1 MTYDKAV
8 QALVTAGLLDP
19 VQVETAVTVL
29 NKPNVEFSYP
39 DWAEALAEAG
49 LIGAVEVDTA
59 AEVMEKAG
67 WAEAED
73 DPDAFKAGLEDAG
86 IY

>member
-19 VQVETAVTVL
+19 AQAETAVTVL

-39 DWAEALAEAG
+39 DWAEALAKAG
-49 LIGAVEVDTA
+49 LIAAAEADTA

-73 DPDAFKAGLEDAG
+73 DPDAFKEGLEDAG